1 MLEKNGNDQLP
12 VRGRGSLPLE
22 AHFPTLYFLYEN
34 CSEEIRF
41 LVLAAGP
48 WGCPEHR
55 QGRGVVSEAL
65 RLAKEREGHR
75 QKPSSALGCL
85 ISSFR
90 YLCSLFVTPPLKT
103 QLT

>member
-12 VRGRGSLPLE
+12 VRGRGPLPLE

-48 WGCPEHR
+48 LDCPEHR

-65 RLAKEREGHR
+65 RLAKEREDPR
-75 QKPSSALGCL
+75 PSALGCL